1 MYLSGKG
8 SFGMTTE
15 SDVFFL
21 PLHKMGLPNSD
32 YDEEGLLKDGAPET
46 QLYNLK
52 KDPSQSRNVVNAFPE
67 KAAELAAR
75 YKEVHQALQQRTI
88 ELERAEKQ

>member
-1 MYLSGKG
+1 
-8 SFGMTTE
+8 MTTGTG
-15 SDVFFL
+15 DWFL
-21 PLHKMGLPNSD
+21 SLNKMGLPNSD
-32 YDEEGLLKDGAPET
+32 YDEEGNLKDDAPET

-52 KDPSQSRNVVNAFPE
+52 KDPSQSHNVVNEFPE